1 VDAALIRSGVS
12 RSTVADISE
21 PLGLSML
28 IANDARWTAPG
39 HFIDVVQRFELDPA
53 GDDTQ
58 STGSFD
64 VGARMDDGRSSRR
77 SSSSRLRLVE
87 CLHQFAPG
95 ARRLGTTNTRAS
107 PALEHVGQTDHE
119 PRRR

>member
-1 VDAALIRSGVS
+1 VDAALIRSEVS
-12 RSTVADISE
+12 RSTVTDISE
-21 PLGLSML
+21 PLGVSIV
-28 IANDARWTAPG
+28 IADPLWTAPG
-39 HFIDVVQRFELDPA
+39 HFIDVAQRFETDPA
-53 GDDTQ
+53 GDDTE

-64 VGARMDDGRSSRR
+64 VGAPIDDGRSSRR

-107 PALEHVGQTDHE
+107 PALEHVGRMDHE